1 MLNGVGDF
9 SAVFLPCGI
18 DCVLFILRQ
27 TVVPFLVGKA
37 AVNDFILSV
46 RIFCSSVPYRTYVGN
61 GCTSAPRVHSPILD
75 EVQNGLGYQPAW
87 CKAHNTVSNAVLA
100 GNTNGYGYLDLAA
113 VARNALIYYRDVYL
127 RPEYYAERKTAA
139 KALLSDLICEVEN
152 GTKDYDTALK
162 EAYTK
167 IYQSINPAYV
177 PNEEIGIDRIY
188 LDIPA
193 ADTVMFTQARKLLKE
208 AQTRSVQ
215 K

>member
-1 MLNGVGDF
+1 MKRGKNILLTAILTAAITQ
-9 SAVFLPCGI
+9 SAY
-18 DCVLFILRQ
+18 
-27 TVVPFLVGKA
+27 A
-37 AVNDFILSV
+37 AEIPVE
-46 RIFCSSVPYRTYVGN
+46 C
-61 GCTSAPRVHSPILD
+61 APENATAESIAITENLISPILD

-87 CKAHNTVSNAVLA
+87 CKAHNAVFNAVLA
-100 GNTNGYGYLDLAA
+100 NETGGYGYLDLAA

-127 RPEYYAERKTAA
+127 RPEYYAENEAAA

-167 IYQSINPAYV
+167 IYQTINPTYV
-177 PNEEIGIDRIY
+177 PNEEIGVDRIY

>member
-1 MLNGVGDF
+1 MKKIKTFLTAAAILAAITQ
-9 SAVFLPCGI
+9 SAY
-18 DCVLFILRQ
+18 
-27 TVVPFLVGKA
+27 A
-37 AVNDFILSV
+37 AEIPVE
-46 RIFCSSVPYRTYVGN
+46 
-61 GCTSAPRVHSPILD
+61 SAPENATTESIAITENLISPILD

-87 CKAHNTVSNAVLA
+87 CKAHNAVFNAV
-100 GNTNGYGYLDLAA
+100 
-113 VARNALIYYRDVYL
+113 
-127 RPEYYAERKTAA
+127 
-139 KALLSDLICEVEN
+139 LLSDLICEVEN

-167 IYQSINPAYV
+167 IYQTINPAYV

-193 ADTVMFTQARKLLKE
+193 ADTVMFTQARKLFKE

>member
-1 MLNGVGDF
+1 MKRGKNILLTAILTAAITQ
-9 SAVFLPCGI
+9 SAY
-18 DCVLFILRQ
+18 
-27 TVVPFLVGKA
+27 A
-37 AVNDFILSV
+37 AEIPVE
-46 RIFCSSVPYRTYVGN
+46 C
-61 GCTSAPRVHSPILD
+61 APENATAESIAITENLISPILD

-87 CKAHNTVSNAVLA
+87 CKAHNAVFNAVLA

-127 RPEYYAERKTAA
+127 RPEYYAERETAA
-139 KALLSDLICEVEN
+139 KRLLSDIISEVEN
-152 GTKDYDTALK
+152 GAKNYDTALK

-167 IYQSINPAYV
+167 VYQSINPAYV
-177 PNEEIGIDRIY
+177 PNEEIGVDRIY

>member
-1 MLNGVGDF
+1 MKKIKTFLTAAAILAAITQ
-9 SAVFLPCGI
+9 SAY
-18 DCVLFILRQ
+18 
-27 TVVPFLVGKA
+27 A
-37 AVNDFILSV
+37 AEIPVE
-46 RIFCSSVPYRTYVGN
+46 C
-61 GCTSAPRVHSPILD
+61 APENATAESIAITENLISPILD
-75 EVQNGLGYQPAW
+75 EVQQNGLGYQPAW
-87 CKAHNTVSNAVLA
+87 CKAHNAVFNAVLA

-127 RPEYYAERKTAA
+127 RPEYYAEKEAAA

-152 GTKDYDTALK
+152 GTKEYDTALK

-167 IYQSINPAYV
+167 IYQTINPTYV

>member
-1 MLNGVGDF
+1 MKKIKIFLTAAAILAAITQ
-9 SAVFLPCGI
+9 SAY
-18 DCVLFILRQ
+18 
-27 TVVPFLVGKA
+27 A
-37 AVNDFILSV
+37 AEIPVE
-46 RIFCSSVPYRTYVGN
+46 C
-61 GCTSAPRVHSPILD
+61 APENATPESIAITENLISPILD

-87 CKAHNTVSNAVLA
+87 CKAHNAVFNAVLA

-127 RPEYYAERKTAA
+127 RPECYAEKEAAA
-139 KALLSDLICEVEN
+139 KLLLSDIISEVEN
-152 GTKDYDTALK
+152 GTKNYDTALK

>member
-1 MLNGVGDF
+1 MKRGKNILLTAILTAAITQ
-9 SAVFLPCGI
+9 SAY
-18 DCVLFILRQ
+18 
-27 TVVPFLVGKA
+27 A
-37 AVNDFILSV
+37 AEIPVE
-46 RIFCSSVPYRTYVGN
+46 C
-61 GCTSAPRVHSPILD
+61 APENATAESIAITENLISPILD

-87 CKAHNTVSNAVLA
+87 CKAHNAVFNAVLA
-100 GNTNGYGYLDLAA
+100 NETGGYGYLDLAA

-127 RPEYYAERKTAA
+127 RPEYYAEKEAAA

-152 GTKDYDTALK
+152 GTKNYDTALK

-167 IYQSINPAYV
+167 IYQTINPTYV
-177 PNEEIGIDRIY
+177 PNEEIGVDRIY

>member
-1 MLNGVGDF
+1 MKKIKTFLTAAAI
-9 SAVFLPCGI
+9 SAAI
-18 DCVLFILRQ
+18 
-27 TVVPFLVGKA
+27 TSTTYA
-37 AVNDFILSV
+37 AEIPVE
-46 RIFCSSVPYRTYVGN
+46 C
-61 GCTSAPRVHSPILD
+61 APENATPESIAITETLISPILD

-87 CKAHNTVSNAVLA
+87 CKAHNAVSGAVLA
-100 GNTNGYGYLDLAA
+100 NETGGYGYLELAA
-113 VARNALIYYRDVYL
+113 ISRNAILYYRDMYL
-127 RPEYYAERKTAA
+127 RPEYYAEKEAAA

-167 IYQSINPAYV
+167 IYQTINPAYV

>member
-1 MLNGVGDF
+1 MKN
-9 SAVFLPCGI
+9 I
-18 DCVLFILRQ
+18 KIL
-27 TVVPFLVGKA
+27 L
-37 AVNDFILSV
+37 
-46 RIFCSSVPYRTYVGN
+46 
-61 GCTSAPRVHSPILD
+61 TSAAILTAITSTTYAAEIPVECAPENATPESIAITETLISPILD

-87 CKAHNTVSNAVLA
+87 CKAHNAVFNAVLA
-100 GNTNGYGYLDLAA
+100 NETGGYGYLDLAA

-127 RPEYYAERKTAA
+127 RPEYYAEKEAAA

-152 GTKDYDTALK
+152 DTKNYDTALK

-167 IYQSINPAYV
+167 IYQTINPAYI
-177 PNEEIGIDRIY
+177 PNEEIGVDRIY

>member
-1 MLNGVGDF
+1 MKKIKT
-9 SAVFLPCGI
+9 FLTAAA
-18 DCVLFILRQ
+18 ILASI
-27 TVVPFLVGKA
+27 TSTTYA
-37 AVNDFILSV
+37 AEIPVE
-46 RIFCSSVPYRTYVGN
+46 C
-61 GCTSAPRVHSPILD
+61 APENAMTESIAITENLISPILD

-87 CKAHNTVSNAVLA
+87 CKAHNAVFNAVLA
-100 GNTNGYGYLDLAA
+100 NETGGYGYLELAA
-113 VARNALIYYRDVYL
+113 ISRNAILYYRDMYL
-127 RPEYYAERKTAA
+127 RPEYYAEKEAAA

-167 IYQSINPAYV
+167 IYQTINPAYV

-193 ADTVMFTQARKLLKE
+193 ADTVMFTQARKLFKE

>member
-1 MLNGVGDF
+1 MKKIKTFLTAAAILAAITQ
-9 SAVFLPCGI
+9 SAY
-18 DCVLFILRQ
+18 
-27 TVVPFLVGKA
+27 A
-37 AVNDFILSV
+37 AEIPVE
-46 RIFCSSVPYRTYVGN
+46 
-61 GCTSAPRVHSPILD
+61 SAPENATTESIAITENLISPILD

-87 CKAHNTVSNAVLA
+87 CKAHNAVFNAVLA
-100 GNTNGYGYLDLAA
+100 NETNGYGYLELAA
-113 VARNALIYYRDVYL
+113 ISRNAILYYRDMYL
-127 RPEYYAERKTAA
+127 RPEYYAEKEAAA
-139 KALLSDLICEVEN
+139 KALLSDLIAEVEN

-167 IYQSINPAYV
+167 IYQTINPAYV
-177 PNEEIGIDRIY
+177 PNEEIGVDRIY

>member
-1 MLNGVGDF
+1 MKKIKIFLTAAAILAAITQ
-9 SAVFLPCGI
+9 SA
-18 DCVLFILRQ
+18 
-27 TVVPFLVGKA
+27 
-37 AVNDFILSV
+37 
-46 RIFCSSVPYRTYVGN
+46 Y
-61 GCTSAPRVHSPILD
+61 SAEIPVECAPENATAESIAITENLISPILD

-87 CKAHNTVSNAVLA
+87 CKAHNAVSGAVLA
-100 GNTNGYGYLDLAA
+100 NETGGYGYLDLAA

-127 RPEYYAERKTAA
+127 RPEYYAEKEAAA
-139 KALLSDLICEVEN
+139 KALLSDLICD
-152 GTKDYDTALK
+152 GTKDYDAALK

-167 IYQSINPAYV
+167 IYQTINPAYV

>member
-1 MLNGVGDF
+1 MKRGKNILLTAILTAAITQ
-9 SAVFLPCGI
+9 SAY
-18 DCVLFILRQ
+18 
-27 TVVPFLVGKA
+27 A
-37 AVNDFILSV
+37 AEIPVE
-46 RIFCSSVPYRTYVGN
+46 C
-61 GCTSAPRVHSPILD
+61 APENATAESIAITENLISPILD

-87 CKAHNTVSNAVLA
+87 CKAHNAVFNAVLA

-127 RPEYYAERKTAA
+127 RPEYYAENEAAA

-167 IYQSINPAYV
+167 IYQTINPAYV

>member
-1 MLNGVGDF
+1 MKKILKI
-9 SAVFLPCGI
+9 AM
-18 DCVLFILRQ
+18 VLSL
-27 TVVPFLVGKA
+27 A
-37 AVNDFILSV
+37 LS
-46 RIFCSSVPYRTYVGN
+46 FT
-61 GCTSAPRVHSPILD
+61 TSAFAADIPVESYPDNATDESVAITQNLIGGILD

-87 CKAHNTVSNAVLA
+87 CKANNAVFAAVLA
-100 GNTNGYGYLDLAA
+100 NETGGYGYLDLAA

-127 RPEYYAERKTAA
+127 KPEYYTEKEAAA

-152 GTKDYDTALK
+152 GTKEYDAALK

-167 IYQSINPAYV
+167 IYQTINPAYV

>member
-1 MLNGVGDF
+1 MKKIKT
-9 SAVFLPCGI
+9 FLTAAA
-18 DCVLFILRQ
+18 IL
-27 TVVPFLVGKA
+27 A
-37 AVNDFILSV
+37 AVTST
-46 RIFCSSVPYRTYVGN
+46 TYAAEIPVE
-61 GCTSAPRVHSPILD
+61 SAPENATTESIAITENLD

-87 CKAHNTVSNAVLA
+87 CKAHNAVFNAVLA

-127 RPEYYAERKTAA
+127 RPEYYAEKEAAA

-152 GTKDYDTALK
+152 DTKNYDTALK

-167 IYQSINPAYV
+167 IYQTINPAYI
-177 PNEEIGIDRIY
+177 PNEEIGVDRIY

>member
-1 MLNGVGDF
+1 MKRGKN
-9 SAVFLPCGI
+9 
-18 DCVLFILRQ
+18 ILLTAILTAAITQ
-27 TVVPFLVGKA
+27 TAYA
-37 AVNDFILSV
+37 ADIPVA
-46 RIFCSSVPYRTYVGN
+46 C
-61 GCTSAPRVHSPILD
+61 APENATPESIAITENLINPILD

-87 CKAHNTVSNAVLA
+87 CKAHNAVFNAVLA
-100 GNTNGYGYLDLAA
+100 GNTNGYGYHVLAT

-127 RPEYYAERKTAA
+127 RPEYYTEKEAA
-139 KALLSDLICEVEN
+139 TKLLLSDIISEVEN
-152 GTKDYDTALK
+152 GTKDYDAALK

-167 IYQSINPAYV
+167 IYQTINPAYV

>member
-1 MLNGVGDF
+1 M
-9 SAVFLPCGI
+9 
-18 DCVLFILRQ
+18 
-27 TVVPFLVGKA
+27 
-37 AVNDFILSV
+37 
-46 RIFCSSVPYRTYVGN
+46 
-61 GCTSAPRVHSPILD
+61 RVHPILD

-87 CKAHNTVSNAVLA
+87 CKAHNAVFNAVLA

-127 RPEYYAERKTAA
+127 RPEYYTEKEAAA

-152 GTKDYDTALK
+152 DTKNYDTALK

-167 IYQSINPAYV
+167 IYQTINPAYI
-177 PNEEIGIDRIY
+177 PNEEIGVDRIY

>member
-1 MLNGVGDF
+1 MKRGKNILLTAILTAAITQ
-9 SAVFLPCGI
+9 SAY
-18 DCVLFILRQ
+18 
-27 TVVPFLVGKA
+27 A
-37 AVNDFILSV
+37 AEIPVE
-46 RIFCSSVPYRTYVGN
+46 C
-61 GCTSAPRVHSPILD
+61 APENATPESITITENLISPILD

-87 CKAHNTVSNAVLA
+87 CKAHNAVFNAVLA
-100 GNTNGYGYLDLAA
+100 NETGGYGYLDLAA

-127 RPEYYAERKTAA
+127 RPDYYAEKEAAA

-167 IYQSINPAYV
+167 IYQAINPAYV

>member
-1 MLNGVGDF
+1 MKRGKNILLTAILTAAITQ
-9 SAVFLPCGI
+9 SAY
-18 DCVLFILRQ
+18 
-27 TVVPFLVGKA
+27 A
-37 AVNDFILSV
+37 AEIPVE
-46 RIFCSSVPYRTYVGN
+46 C
-61 GCTSAPRVHSPILD
+61 APENATPESIAITENLISPILD

-87 CKAHNTVSNAVLA
+87 CKAHNAVFNAVLA

-127 RPEYYAERKTAA
+127 RPEYYAENEAAA

-167 IYQSINPAYV
+167 IYQTINPAYV

-193 ADTVMFTQARKLLKE
+193 ADTVMFTQARKLFKE

>member
-1 MLNGVGDF
+1 MMKIKTVLMAAAILAAITQ
-9 SAVFLPCGI
+9 SAY
-18 DCVLFILRQ
+18 
-27 TVVPFLVGKA
+27 A
-37 AVNDFILSV
+37 AEIPAE
-46 RIFCSSVPYRTYVGN
+46 C
-61 GCTSAPRVHSPILD
+61 APENATPESIVITENLISPILD

-87 CKAHNTVSNAVLA
+87 CKAHNAVFNAVLA
-100 GNTNGYGYLDLAA
+100 NETGGYGYLELAA
-113 VARNALIYYRDVYL
+113 ISRNAILYYRDMYL
-127 RPEYYAERKTAA
+127 RPEYYAEKEAAA
-139 KALLSDLICEVEN
+139 KALLSDLIAEVEN

>member
-1 MLNGVGDF
+1 MSLQNRKTHEFVKIAE
-9 SAVFLPCGI
+9 SRMKRP
-18 DCVLFILRQ
+18 
-27 TVVPFLVGKA
+27 TT
-37 AVNDFILSV
+37 N
-46 RIFCSSVPYRTYVGN
+46 SSI
-61 GCTSAPRVHSPILD
+61 AP
-75 EVQNGLGYQPAW
+75 
-87 CKAHNTVSNAVLA
+87 
-100 GNTNGYGYLDLAA
+100 
-113 VARNALIYYRDVYL
+113 
-127 RPEYYAERKTAA
+127 YAEKEAAA

-152 GTKDYDTALK
+152 GTKGYDTALK

-167 IYQSINPAYV
+167 IYQTINPAYV

>member
-1 MLNGVGDF
+1 MKKIKILLT
-9 SAVFLPCGI
+9 SAA
-18 DCVLFILRQ
+18 IL
-27 TVVPFLVGKA
+27 A
-37 AVNDFILSV
+37 AV
-46 RIFCSSVPYRTYVGN
+46 TQ
-61 GCTSAPRVHSPILD
+61 SAYAAEIPVECAPENAAPESIAITENLISPILD

-87 CKAHNTVSNAVLA
+87 CKAHNAVFNAVLA
-100 GNTNGYGYLDLAA
+100 GNTNGYSYLDLAA

-127 RPEYYAERKTAA
+127 RPEYYAERETAA
-139 KALLSDLICEVEN
+139 KLLLSDIISEVEN
-152 GTKDYDTALK
+152 GTKDYDAALK

-167 IYQSINPAYV
+167 IYQTINPAYV
-177 PNEEIGIDRIY
+177 PIGIDRIY

>member
-1 MLNGVGDF
+1 MKKIKT
-9 SAVFLPCGI
+9 FL
-18 DCVLFILRQ
+18 
-27 TVVPFLVGKA
+27 TA
-37 AVNDFILSV
+37 AVILAA
-46 RIFCSSVPYRTYVGN
+46 ITQ
-61 GCTSAPRVHSPILD
+61 SAYAAEIPVECAPENAMTESIAITENLISPILD

-87 CKAHNTVSNAVLA
+87 CKAHNAVFNAVLA
-100 GNTNGYGYLDLAA
+100 NETGGYGYLELAA
-113 VARNALIYYRDVYL
+113 ISRNAILYYRDMYL
-127 RPEYYAERKTAA
+127 RPEYYAEKEAAA

-167 IYQSINPAYV
+167 IYQTINPAYV
-177 PNEEIGIDRIY
+177 PNEKIGIDRIY

-208 AQTRSVQ
+208 AQARSVQ

>member
-1 MLNGVGDF
+1 MKRGKNILLTAILTAAITQ
-9 SAVFLPCGI
+9 SAY
-18 DCVLFILRQ
+18 
-27 TVVPFLVGKA
+27 A
-37 AVNDFILSV
+37 AEIPVE
-46 RIFCSSVPYRTYVGN
+46 C
-61 GCTSAPRVHSPILD
+61 APENATPESIAITENLINPILD

-87 CKAHNTVSNAVLA
+87 CKAHNAVFNAVLA

-127 RPEYYAERKTAA
+127 RPEYYAEKEAAA
-139 KALLSDLICEVEN
+139 KLLLSDIISEVEN
-152 GTKDYDTALK
+152 GTKDYDAALK

-167 IYQSINPAYV
+167 IYQTINPAYQTINPAYV

>member
-1 MLNGVGDF
+1 MKKIKTFLT
-9 SAVFLPCGI
+9 AVA
-18 DCVLFILRQ
+18 IL
-27 TVVPFLVGKA
+27 A
-37 AVNDFILSV
+37 AITST
-46 RIFCSSVPYRTYVGN
+46 TYAAEIPVE
-61 GCTSAPRVHSPILD
+61 CTPENATAESIAITENLIGPILD

-87 CKAHNTVSNAVLA
+87 CKAHNAVFNAVLA
-100 GNTNGYGYLDLAA
+100 NETGGYGYLELAA
-113 VARNALIYYRDVYL
+113 ISRNAILYYRDMYL
-127 RPEYYAERKTAA
+127 HPEYYAEKEAAA

-167 IYQSINPAYV
+167 IYQTINPAYV
-177 PNEEIGIDRIY
+177 PNEEIGVDRIY

-208 AQTRSVQ
+208 TQTRSVQ

>member
-1 MLNGVGDF
+1 MKRGKNILLTAILTAAITQ
-9 SAVFLPCGI
+9 SAY
-18 DCVLFILRQ
+18 
-27 TVVPFLVGKA
+27 A
-37 AVNDFILSV
+37 AEIPVE
-46 RIFCSSVPYRTYVGN
+46 C
-61 GCTSAPRVHSPILD
+61 APENATAESIAITENLISPILD

-87 CKAHNTVSNAVLA
+87 CKAHNAVFNAVLVNET
-100 GNTNGYGYLDLAA
+100 GGYGYLDLAA

-127 RPEYYAERKTAA
+127 RPEYYAEKEAAA
-139 KALLSDLICEVEN
+139 KLLLSDIISEVEN
-152 GTKDYDTALK
+152 GTKDYDAALK

-167 IYQSINPAYV
+167 IYQTINPTYV

-215 K
+215 E

>member
-1 MLNGVGDF
+1 MKKIKILLT
-9 SAVFLPCGI
+9 SAA
-18 DCVLFILRQ
+18 IL
-27 TVVPFLVGKA
+27 A
-37 AVNDFILSV
+37 AV
-46 RIFCSSVPYRTYVGN
+46 TQ
-61 GCTSAPRVHSPILD
+61 SAYAAEIPVECAPENATPESIAITENLISPILD

-87 CKAHNTVSNAVLA
+87 CKAHNAVFNAVLT

-127 RPEYYAERKTAA
+127 RPEYYAENEAAA

-177 PNEEIGIDRIY
+177 PNGEIGIDRIY

-193 ADTVMFTQARKLLKE
+193 ADTVMFTQTRKLLKE

>member
-1 MLNGVGDF
+1 MKKIKILLT
-9 SAVFLPCGI
+9 SAA
-18 DCVLFILRQ
+18 IL
-27 TVVPFLVGKA
+27 A
-37 AVNDFILSV
+37 AV
-46 RIFCSSVPYRTYVGN
+46 TQ
-61 GCTSAPRVHSPILD
+61 SAYAAEIPVECAPENATPESIAITENLISPILD

-87 CKAHNTVSNAVLA
+87 CKAHNAVFNAVLT

-113 VARNALIYYRDVYL
+113 VARNALIYYRDIYL
-127 RPEYYAERKTAA
+127 RPEYYAEKEAVA
-139 KALLSDLICEVEN
+139 KALLSNLIYEVEN
-152 GTKDYDTALK
+152 STKDYNTALK

-167 IYQSINPAYV
+167 IYQTINPAYV
-177 PNEEIGIDRIY
+177 PNDEIGIDRIY